1 MLFKKKVTAYVN
13 QTLMFFGHV
22 ISMFILDLSLT
33 HDPMQSQNFAAL
45 SLKVQL
51 VRPLVPQLGLIFSN
65 VTTDIFIFFNHF
77 RFLEIPFVSFTLLS
91 KFIVELN

>member
-1 MLFKKKVTAYVN
+1 
-13 QTLMFFGHV
+13 MFFGHV

-51 VRPLVPQLGLIFSN
+51 VRLLVPQLGLIFSN
-65 VTTDIFIFFNHF
+65 VTTDICIFLIIFD
-77 RFLEIPFVSFTLLS
+77 FLKFLLFLLHYCQSLLS
-91 KFIVELN
+91 N